1 MEYKPKVITGK
12 VTGTGW
18 PIDGHVLWF
27 SQWDYDNRESW
38 HLYGW
43 EDSEDEAVMQ
53 TVFQTETEAGLCP
66 FDTLEKFAENWKAK
80 KWEPQGSFCLP
91 LDKVEVL
98 EVKQEEST
106 NNTREQ
112 LRAHGFDLTPRKQ
125 TDRGGIICLPLDKNL
140 NGDVQAKHP
149 DWEPVECPTCGRKCW
164 KHPEAGRLSK
174 EQGAK
179 MLCTECAIKAGLLS
193 PFRKEGGQSVKEE
206 NNAEGLYSLK
216 IDARH
221 YFPDRKITRDV
232 LEALRCRQYA
242 AVLAFYLECDL
253 DDIEKQARRLA
264 ESTAL
269 SYSEALH
276 KIGGDMLR
284 SKQEKPAPL
293 SLWPIRQE
301 PVRPNRAA
309 RRAAKRKGGRNG
321 R

>member
-1 MEYKPKVITGK
+1 
-12 VTGTGW
+12 
-18 PIDGHVLWF
+18 
-27 SQWDYDNRESW
+27 
-38 HLYGW
+38 
-43 EDSEDEAVMQ
+43 
-53 TVFQTETEAGLCP
+53 
-66 FDTLEKFAENWKAK
+66 
-80 KWEPQGSFCLP
+80 
-91 LDKVEVL
+91 
-98 EVKQEEST
+98 
-106 NNTREQ
+106 
-112 LRAHGFDLTPRKQ
+112 
-125 TDRGGIICLPLDKNL
+125 
-140 NGDVQAKHP
+140 
-149 DWEPVECPTCGRKCW
+149 
-164 KHPEAGRLSK
+164 
-174 EQGAK
+174 
-179 MLCTECAIKAGLLS
+179 
-193 PFRKEGGQSVKEE
+193 VKEE
-206 NNAEGLYSLK
+206 NNTEGLYYLK

-284 SKQEKPAPL
+284 SKQEKPATL